1 MMVLETVGLFNGR
14 ARQNPALERI
24 QIGTAGFLIECRD
37 AALAGFA
44 FLIAEFAVDAHE
56 SSPG

>member
-1 MMVLETVGLFNGR
+1 MMVLETVGLFDGR

-24 QIGTAGFLIECRD
+24 QIGAASFFIESRD
-37 AALAGFA
+37 AAFAGFA

-56 SSPG
+56 SSP